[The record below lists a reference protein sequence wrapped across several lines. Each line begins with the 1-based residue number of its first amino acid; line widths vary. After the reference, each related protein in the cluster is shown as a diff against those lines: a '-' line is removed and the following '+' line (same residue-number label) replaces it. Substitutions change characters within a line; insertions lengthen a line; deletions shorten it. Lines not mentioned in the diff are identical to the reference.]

1 MELPESDLFL
11 KLLLKWFICFQEQV
25 MGKYIDVLV
34 CGFFLFVCLCGFFF
48 FFFLRNSVPSF
59 VGVETWNPADESP
72 LFQGSVFWKELR
84 VAEGAM
90 YMTYDVH
97 KGW

>member
-25 MGKYIDVLV
+25 MGKCIDVLV
-34 CGFFLFVCLCGFFF
+34 FFF

-72 LFQGSVFWKELR
+72 LFQGSVFWKEVR
-84 VAEGAM
+84 VSEGAV

>member
-1 MELPESDLFL
+1 MELPESDLFS

-25 MGKYIDVLV
+25 MGKYVDFI
-34 CGFFLFVCLCGFFF
+34 FFF
-48 FFFLRNSVPSF
+48 FSLRNSVPSF
-59 VGVETWNPADESP
+59 FGVETWNPADESP

-90 YMTYDVH
+90 CMTYDVH